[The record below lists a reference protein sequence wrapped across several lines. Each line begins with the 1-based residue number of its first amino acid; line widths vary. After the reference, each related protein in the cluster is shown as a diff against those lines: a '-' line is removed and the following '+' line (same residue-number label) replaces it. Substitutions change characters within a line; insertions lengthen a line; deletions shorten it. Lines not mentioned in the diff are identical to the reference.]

1 MERTIE
7 RIYDVAAR
15 SAARVLPVLLLVLLA
30 GCYKDKG
37 NYDYTLDTMNE
48 ITSVTFSPSVV
59 KAADGDVIEVQQA
72 LDEDDRM
79 RRVDVTVEQTL
90 ADNLDNLDFFWCR
103 TYTDE
108 AGKAVKDTILSR
120 GFLEL
125 ELPVG
130 KAVSYSIFLQI
141 YDRTTDLSHYSSFKI
156 STRPVF
162 KNSLFV
168 LHGNE
173 GNRKV
178 GNIEVIGNET
188 KIYTDVKTVTNDNN
202 HYENATGFGY
212 TTFIDIPDDLA
223 GIGVTSTLTVYA
235 GNGETRA
242 YNPHGMHVK
251 YTASQIFKPESE
263 NFSYLKTVQTGD
275 PSNYTMYRIVF
286 SQDGSVYVG
295 NQVHALYKPGFAC
308 EESTDLPHQTD
319 YEITAA
325 TITHNRFLMW
335 DAKNGRFLYAAK
347 EDPGFAGDEGNSI
360 RPDYVSKN
368 PLLDANVDFRT
379 LQKSPVGMTAV
390 MGYMNY
396 RDNYSQQNPF
406 FIFKDEATGE
416 YYRYELLMQNIG
428 DGSKVRRYRTADGRE
443 VSEVLS
449 AYTVV
454 SEKRLAG
461 LTPTDMS
468 TITYNSW
475 FTTTNLFFAEGNTV
489 YRYNVSNGDK
499 YVVYEAPE
507 GYNVTKIKFRT
518 EESSAFSDDLG
529 LHLSIVLFNGTNG
542 AVAEIKF
549 DTAADVDSSFAPL
562 FYDRDNEG
570 NLWGEIKDIQFV
582 NDYIYKMVY

>member
-79 RRVDVTVEQTL
+79 RRVDVFVEQTL
-90 ADNLDNLDFFWCR
+90 ADNLDNLDFYWCR

-120 GFLEL
+120 GFIEF

-130 KAVSYSIFLQI
+130 KAVSYNVFLQI

-212 TTFIDIPDDLA
+212 TTFIDIPEDLS
-223 GIGVTSTLTVYA
+223 GIGVTSTFTVYA

-286 SQDGSVYVG
+286 SEDGSVYVG
-295 NQVHALYKPGFAC
+295 NQVHALYKPGLAC
-308 EESTDLPHQTD
+308 EEGTDLPHQTD

-347 EDPGFAGDEGNSI
+347 EDPGFAGDEGSSI

>member
-30 GCYKDKG
+30 GCYRDKG

-79 RRVDVTVEQTL
+79 RRVDVFVEQTL
-90 ADNLDNLDFFWCR
+90 ADNLDNLDFYWCR

-120 GFLEL
+120 GFIEF

-130 KAVSYSIFLQI
+130 KAVSYNVFLQI

-212 TTFIDIPDDLA
+212 TTFIDIPEDLS
-223 GIGVTSTLTVYA
+223 GIGVTSTFTVYA

-286 SQDGSVYVG
+286 SEDGSVYVG
-295 NQVHALYKPGFAC
+295 NQVHALYKPGLAC

-347 EDPGFAGDEGNSI
+347 EDPGFAGDEGSSI